1 MLWKTF
7 WTSNPVDL
15 KDLRRLADATGV
27 VQEAGE
33 TISDW
38 GTKFESL
45 NPPAELKVFVGQEKE
60 YNNPES
66 TVNVLKFNQAQPA
79 A

>member
-1 MLWKTF
+1 
-7 WTSNPVDL
+7 
-15 KDLRRLADATGV
+15 
-27 VQEAGE
+27 
-33 TISDW
+33 
-38 GTKFESL
+38 
-45 NPPAELKVFVGQEKE
+45 VFVGQEKE